1 MAAFLA
7 VPFSNPFRSY
17 ILSVQWLG
25 GDVGSGNTAE
35 GEVGSTLVDPKPVH
49 LQLHLLCSSALL
61 GASGA
66 DHFQGALPRLLDSA
80 GFQLGSAGRRDWME
94 IRGREEKLC
103 SFSFP
108 LSVLGG
114 FSSGSCLSSQT
125 PDPT

>member
-25 GDVGSGNTAE
+25 RDVGSGNTAE

-80 GFQLGSAGRRDWME
+80 GFQLGSLDGDKRE
-94 IRGREEKLC
+94 GREAVFFLLP
-103 SFSFP
+103 P
-108 LSVLGG
+108 LSLGW
-114 FSSGSCLSSQT
+114 FLQW
-125 PDPT
+125 